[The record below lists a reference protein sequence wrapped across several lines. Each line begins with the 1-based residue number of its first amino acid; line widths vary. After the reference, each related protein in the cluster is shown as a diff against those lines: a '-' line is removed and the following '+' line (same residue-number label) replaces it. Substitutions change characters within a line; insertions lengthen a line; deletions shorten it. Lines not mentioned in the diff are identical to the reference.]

1 MTPLGRDEGISLHF
15 TLREG
20 FQQNHSGSFTYVFP
34 DKRVMAEFH
43 QENLKGRERHELII
57 CLVAK
62 QRKVTAALE
71 LCVQARN
78 VQISTADS
86 I

>member
-34 DKRVMAEFH
+34 DKWVMAEFH
-43 QENLKGRERHELII
+43 QENLKDELII
-57 CLVAK
+57 CLASK
-62 QRKVTAALE
+62 QRKVTTALE
-71 LCVQARN
+71 LCIQARN